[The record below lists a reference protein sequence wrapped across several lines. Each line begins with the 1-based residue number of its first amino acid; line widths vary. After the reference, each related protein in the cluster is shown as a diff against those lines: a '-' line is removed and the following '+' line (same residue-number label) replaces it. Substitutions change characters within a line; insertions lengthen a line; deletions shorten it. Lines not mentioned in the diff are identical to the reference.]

1 MEFLVRGLARKLV
14 KAAFQL
20 ICMALE
26 TLTSLGQDVNVV
38 WRMVRIF
45 LRAPSDLP
53 TCPIKVNQ
61 PVFGINCVPEGPWLK
76 Y

>member
-38 WRMVRIF
+38 TGETKM
-45 LRAPSDLP
+45 
-53 TCPIKVNQ
+53 
-61 PVFGINCVPEGPWLK
+61 
-76 Y
+76 